1 MDNQPNSYMLHPE
14 NAIPTESW
22 YDDKNDDEL
31 YELTVL
37 LEQLAKTPDVRMVI
51 PLFVENDRVNFRA
64 ASILL
69 QSDDQFE

>member
-1 MDNQPNSYMLHPE
+1 MLHPE

-51 PLFVENDRVNFRA
+51 PLFVESDRVNFRA

>member
-1 MDNQPNSYMLHPE
+1 MLHPE